1 MASSERER
9 LAITVSSTKPGSPIS
24 RVLDIRTATTT
35 SSSKN
40 VKSPF
45 TDEKTWTRLREAGFD
60 KESIKRRDKAALIAY
75 IAKLESEVYDYQHH
89 MGLLLLEKKDW
100 TSKYEEV
107 KAYADT
113 TEMKHKLDRAAHFS
127 ALAEARKREESLK
140 KDLGVAKECIT
151 NMEKTVREHR
161 VESAEA
167 KVEAEG
173 KMVEA
178 HRMLEAAQKKFAE
191 AEAKLHAAESLE
203 AEASRYR
210 RAAER
215 KLQEVEER
223 EDEHRR
229 RLLTFKSECD
239 AKEKGISLEK
249 QSLSERQKTL
259 QLGQERLLDSQALL
273 NQREEYISE
282 KSRELSLFEKELEAT
297 EAKIK
302 KESRALSEEKSGL
315 NLKLAALSTREKVI
329 LQKEAQLRKKEQEL
343 LIQQENLATKEY
355 DEKQKLIVEQKAALE
370 IKKSDF
376 EAELE
381 QRRRSVES
389 EMETKRRACEL
400 REVDLVQREESIQ
413 EKERELEGQL
423 RALVEKERD
432 VTERLN
438 SVQVREENLIA
449 AEKAM
454 ALDKFRVQ
462 KEKDEVNNTQLE
474 LQKSMLL
481 LENKGKEIEEAQEK
495 LEAAKRES
503 DELLVLEIKLK
514 EEIDNIR
521 AQKTEL
527 MAEADRLVAEKSK
540 FETEWELIDEK
551 REELKREAELVV
563 EERKAVSKLLKDERD
578 NLKLQK
584 EELREQFKKE
594 SESIACEREAFI
606 SKMDLEHSEWFSK
619 IQQERSSFVS
629 DFEMQKRELENCLDK
644 RREEIESHLREKKEE
659 FEEEKEKERLFI
671 SSLKERV
678 AKEQEQV
685 ELEMK
690 KLVNERKEFMLDRER
705 RESEQAAL
713 KKSIE
718 ELQVQREKLKEQRE
732 LLHADRERIILQIQQ
747 LQYLEDLKVASE
759 DAVHTELHQANLKY
773 IRRKPAKE
781 CSNVQTAGQ
790 DVEFKSHIPQQTP
803 DISPPSTT
811 PVSWIRRCAKLL
823 FNPSL
828 GNLSHE
834 EKSLVHYEDAKLL
847 EDNFS
852 LGAVQKLSNAKDGA
866 LEKSRRGPMRYVTE
880 KPGLIL
886 AVPSLGEKGK
896 SSYNLKPGIEAHVR
910 GSVMHSYS
918 EQGFMVGRKRLNDS
932 SSCDDA
938 VTPLSQRQNYKKRRQ
953 HRDDLKTTV
962 EESTSNCAV
971 STTLPPE
978 NEDGKTSSLENQGDQ
993 DQTGNLVDG
1002 NRSIPDSTTENQGTD
1017 ISVEHAKLGS
1027 LKESIS
1033 VLVQGNIQ
1041 ATDSDEYACSPRRSN
1056 GVKYLDTAEP
1066 RQVEEGVRQEGNV
1079 HPANQSH
1086 SEVASEKTRDKY
1098 NGHDGLASERNGR
1111 GVEKEPSEKMTVEQ
1125 KFLC

>member
-1 MASSERER
+1 MASSEKER
-9 LAITVSSTKPGSPIS
+9 LAITLSSTKPGSPIS
-24 RVLDIRTATTT
+24 RVLDIRTPTTT

-45 TDEKTWTRLREAGFD
+45 TDEKIWTRLREAGFD
-60 KESIKRRDKAALIAY
+60 EESIKRRDKAALIAY

-100 TSKYEEV
+100 TFKCEEV
-107 KAYADT
+107 KASAYI
-113 TEMKHKLDRAAHFS
+113 TEMKHKLDQAAHSS
-127 ALAEARKREESLK
+127 ALAEAKRREESLK

-178 HRMLEAAQKKFAE
+178 HSMIEAAQKRFTE

-210 RAAER
+210 RAAQR

-239 AKEKGISLEK
+239 AKEKEISLER

-259 QLGQERLLDSQALL
+259 QLGQDRLLDSQALL
-273 NQREEYISE
+273 NQREECISE

-302 KESRALSEEKSGL
+302 KESTALSEEKSGL
-315 NLKLAALSTREKVI
+315 DLKLAALSTREKVI

-355 DEKQKLIVEQKAALE
+355 DEKQKLIVEHKAALE

-381 QRRRSVES
+381 QTRRS
-389 EMETKRRACEL
+389 METKRRACEL
-400 REVDLVQREESIQ
+400 REIDLVQREESIQ
-413 EKERELEGQL
+413 EKEHELEGQL

-454 ALDKFRVQ
+454 ALDKFHVQ
-462 KEKDEVNNTQLE
+462 KEKDEVTNTQLE
-474 LQKSMLL
+474 LQKSMIL
-481 LENKGKEIEEAQEK
+481 LENQRKEIEEAQEK
-495 LEAAKRES
+495 LEAAKCES

-527 MAEADRLVAEKSK
+527 MAEADRMVAEKSK

-551 REELKREAELVV
+551 REELKREAELVA
-563 EERKAVSKLLKDERD
+563 EERKAISKLLKDERD

-619 IQQERSSFVS
+619 IQQERSNFVS

-659 FEEEKEKERLFI
+659 FEEEKEKELLFI

-690 KLVNERKEFMLDRER
+690 KLVNERKESMLDRER
-705 RESEQAAL
+705 RENEQAAL

-718 ELQVQREKLKEQRE
+718 ELQIQREKLKEQRE

-747 LQYLEDLKVASE
+747 LQHLEDLKVASE

-773 IRRKPAKE
+773 SRRKPAKE
-781 CSNVQTAGQ
+781 CSNVHTTGQ
-790 DVEFKSHIPQQTP
+790 DVEFKSHIPKQTP
-803 DISPPSTT
+803 DSTT
-811 PVSWIRRCAKLL
+811 SVSWIRRCAKLL
-823 FNPSL
+823 FNPSPV
-828 GNLSHE
+828 NLTNE

-852 LGAVQKLSNAKDGA
+852 LDTIQKLSNGKDGA
-866 LEKSRRGPMRYVTE
+866 LKKSRRGPVRYVTE

-886 AVPSLGEKGK
+886 AVPSLGEKAK
-896 SSYNLKPGIEAHVR
+896 SSYNLKPGIEAHVTEN
-910 GSVMHSYS
+910 VMHSYS
-918 EQGFMVGRKRLNDS
+918 EQGLMVGRKRLNDS
-932 SSCDDA
+932 SSCNDA

-953 HRDDLKTTV
+953 HRDDLKTPV

-978 NEDGKTSSLENQGDQ
+978 NEDGITSSLENQGDQ
-993 DQTGNLVDG
+993 DQTGNLIDG
-1002 NRSIPDSTTENQGTD
+1002 NRNISDSMTENQGTD

-1056 GVKYLDTAEP
+1056 GVKYLDTKEP

-1079 HPANQSH
+1079 DPANQSH
-1086 SEVASEKTRDKY
+1086 SDVASENTRHEY
-1098 NGHDGLASERNGR
+1098 NGHNELGTERGD
-1111 GVEKEPSEKMTVEQ
+1111 EKEPSEKMIVEQ
-1125 KFLC
+1125 KL

>member
-9 LAITVSSTKPGSPIS
+9 LAITLSSTIPGSPIS

-35 SSSKN
+35 TTTSSSMN

-45 TDEKTWTRLREAGFD
+45 TDEKIWTRLREAGFD
-60 KESIKRRDKAALIAY
+60 EESIKRRDKAALIAY

-89 MGLLLLEKKDW
+89 MGLLLLERKDW
-100 TSKYEEV
+100 TSKYEEI
-107 KAYADT
+107 KASADT
-113 TEMKHKLDRAAHFS
+113 AEMKHKIDRAAHSS

-140 KDLGVAKECIT
+140 KDLGVAKQCIT
-151 NMEKTVREHR
+151 NMEKTVHEKL
-161 VESAEA
+161 VESAQA

-178 HRMLEAAQKKFAE
+178 HSMFEAALKKFAE
-191 AEAKLHAAESLE
+191 AEAKFHAAESLE

-210 RAAER
+210 RSAER
-215 KLQEVEER
+215 KLQEAEER
-223 EDEHRR
+223 ADEHRR

-239 AKEKGISLEK
+239 AKEKEISLER

-259 QLGQERLLDSQALL
+259 QLGQERLLESQALL

-315 NLKLAALSTREKVI
+315 DLKLAALSTREKAI
-329 LQKEAQLRKKEQEL
+329 LQKEAQLGKKEQEL
-343 LIQQENLATKEY
+343 LIQQENLAAKEY
-355 DEKQKLIVEQKAALE
+355 DEKQKLIVEHKAALE

-381 QRRRSVES
+381 RRRRSMES
-389 EMETKRRACEL
+389 EMATKRRACEL

-413 EKERELEGQL
+413 EKEHELEGQL
-423 RALVEKERD
+423 KALAEKERD
-432 VTERLN
+432 VSERLN
-438 SVQVREENLIA
+438 SVQVREESLIA

-454 ALDKFRVQ
+454 TLEKFHVQ
-462 KEKDEVNNTQLE
+462 KEKDEVTNTQLE
-474 LQKSMLL
+474 LQKSMPL
-481 LENKGKEIEEAQEK
+481 LENKRKEIEEAQEK

-503 DELLVLEIKLK
+503 QELLVLEIKLK

-551 REELKREAELVV
+551 REQLKREAELVA

-584 EELREQFKKE
+584 EELREQFRKE

-606 SKMDLEHSEWFSK
+606 RKMDLEHSEWFSK
-619 IQQERSSFVS
+619 IQQERSNFVS
-629 DFEMQKRELENCLDK
+629 DIEMQKRELENCVEK
-644 RREEIESHLREKKEE
+644 RREEIESHLREKEE
-659 FEEEKEKERLFI
+659 AFEEEKKKERLYI
-671 SSLKERV
+671 SSLKEEV
-678 AKEQEQV
+678 AKEQKQV
-685 ELEMK
+685 AMEMRK
-690 KLVNERKEFMLDRER
+690 FEKERKEFLLERKR
-705 RESEQAAL
+705 RENEQADL

-732 LLHADRERIILQIQQ
+732 LLHSDRERITLQVQQ
-747 LQYLEDLKVASE
+747 LQHLEDLKLASE
-759 DAVHTELHQANLKY
+759 DAVHTELHQANPNY
-773 IRRKPAKE
+773 SRRKLAKE

-790 DVEFKSHIPQQTP
+790 DVKLKSHIPEKSP
-803 DISPPSTT
+803 DASAPSTT
-811 PVSWIRRCAKLL
+811 PLSWIRRCAKLI
-823 FNPSL
+823 FEPSP
-828 GNLSHE
+828 GHE
-834 EKSLVHYEDAKLL
+834 ESSLVNYEDAKLS

-852 LGAVQKLSNAKDGA
+852 MDAGQKLSKGKDGA
-866 LEKSRRGPMRYVTE
+866 LMKSRHGPMRYVTE

-886 AVPSLGEKGK
+886 AVPSLGEKAK
-896 SSYNLKPGIEAHVR
+896 SAYNLKSGIEAHVTE
-910 GSVMHSYS
+910 SVSYF
-918 EQGFMVGRKRLNDS
+918 EQDYMVGRKRLNDS

-938 VTPLSQRQNYKKRRQ
+938 VTLLNQTQNYKKRRQ
-953 HRDDLKTTV
+953 HRDDLKTPV
-962 EESTSNCAV
+962 KESTYNCAV

-978 NEDGKTSSLENQGDQ
+978 NEDGITSSLENQGDQ
-993 DQTGNLVDG
+993 DQAGNLVEG
-1002 NRSIPDSTTENQGTD
+1002 NRHIPDSTTENQGTD
-1017 ISVEHAKLGS
+1017 ISFEHAKLDS
-1027 LKESIS
+1027 LKGSIS

-1041 ATDSDEYACSPRRSN
+1041 ATDSDEYGRSN
-1056 GVKYLDTAEP
+1056 GVKYHDTKEP
-1066 RQVEEGVRQEGNV
+1066 RQVDV
-1079 HPANQSH
+1079 
-1086 SEVASEKTRDKY
+1086 
-1098 NGHDGLASERNGR
+1098 
-1111 GVEKEPSEKMTVEQ
+1111 
-1125 KFLC
+1125 